1 MYYTR
6 RRLYHEIILYKQPNT
21 KIEYDIARHL
31 ENNGRFWSAK
41 AAVCED
47 CKKSCVFGFYLA
59 VASFAKGPTFT
70 RTNPRLSPSSNLS
83 WLFNHNSIENKSGQI
98 PGIQFSM
105 FLT

>member
-1 MYYTR
+1 MNVQYYTR
-6 RRLYHEIILYKQPNT
+6 RRLYCEIILYCTSNQT
-21 KIEYDIARHL
+21 QRSKIIVKTA
-31 ENNGRFWSAK
+31 
-41 AAVCED
+41 
-47 CKKSCVFGFYLA
+47 KSCVFGFYLT

>member
-6 RRLYHEIILYKQPNT
+6 RRLYYVIILYKQPNT
-21 KIEYDIARHL
+21 KIEHDIARHL
-31 ENNGRFWSAK
+31 ENNGRFVKTA
-41 AAVCED
+41 
-47 CKKSCVFGFYLA
+47 KSCVFGFYLA